1 MEEGQDREI
10 RGSFS
15 ISVIGEGGEFIHV
28 NVPESIYYYIKQLE
42 GYIKHPESSK
52 LKEVYH
58 ERF

>member
-1 MEEGQDREI
+1 MKEGLSNERG
-10 RGSFS
+10 GSFS
-15 ISVIGEGGEFIHV
+15 ISIIGEGGEFTHV

>member
-15 ISVIGEGGEFIHV
+15 ISVIGEGGEFTHV